1 MDDIRLFETDGDFL
15 VLEAQDGQKFRL
27 LIDDTIRSSVKREKM
42 QQLDSVSIT
51 PREIQEEIRNGATID
66 QLIAESGATFEF
78 IEKFAA
84 PVIAE
89 LEHIVSSAL
98 SVRLTIAGDR
108 YNDSTQIEF
117 GEIITGRLITSGA
130 SAISWVA
137 KKIEPNN
144 WHIVANYTL
153 NGIAGSATW
162 SFDPRRLT
170 LSPESETAVTL
181 SSQETLN
188 NSVIP
193 KLRTVD
199 LTGVAETTVLDDV
212 IPIGRGAEFETPF
225 AREPEPDQFDVE
237 RPEPSTPAAFLKP
250 VNDVQRTSQTSTP
263 QAPQADASSPVQA
276 TAPTPQASPEPLSAT
291 ADLLEALRRKRT
303 EREVEKPAA
312 TALDSHPDTSS
323 LRVIDITP
331 TPTQPEYTSEPSVE
345 TGIDVG
351 TESTGSTIVN
361 ADENSSEP
369 KTSAPKKGRAT
380 MPSWDEIV
388 FGTKADD

>member
-27 LIDDTIRSSVKREKM
+27 LIDDTVRSSIKREKL
-42 QQLDSVSIT
+42 QQLDSISIT
-51 PREIQEEIRNGATID
+51 PREIQEEIRNGATIE
-66 QLIAESGATFEF
+66 QLIKESGATFEF

-117 GEIITGRLITSGA
+117 GEIITGRLLTSGA
-130 SAISWVA
+130 EGISWVA

-144 WHIVANYTL
+144 WHIVANYQL
-153 NGIAGSATW
+153 NGTAGSATW

-193 KLRTVD
+193 KLRTVE
-199 LTGVAETTVLDDV
+199 VSNVSETVVMEDV
-212 IPIGRGAEFETPF
+212 IPIGRGAEFETPI
-225 AREPEPDQFDVE
+225 AREPEFV

-250 VNDVQRTSQTSTP
+250 VVDGVAPPAPVAETRASEQR
-263 QAPQADASSPVQA
+263 A
-276 TAPTPQASPEPLSAT
+276 PEPLSAT

-303 EREVEKPAA
+303 EREEEKPRDSQ
-312 TALDSHPDTSS
+312 LDAHPDTTN
-323 LRVIDITP
+323 LRVIDIDP
-331 TPTQPEYTSEPSVE
+331 TPVTPVTPSA
-345 TGIDVG
+345 T
-351 TESTGSTIVN
+351 TESVVA
-361 ADENSSEP
+361 ADAVEDETEEP
-369 KTSAPKKGRAT
+369 KATAPKKGRAA

>member
-27 LIDDTIRSSVKREKM
+27 LIDDTVRSSIKREKL
-42 QQLDSVSIT
+42 QQLDSISIT
-51 PREIQEEIRNGATID
+51 PREIQEEIRNGATIE
-66 QLIAESGATFEF
+66 QLIKESGATFEF

-117 GEIITGRLITSGA
+117 GEIITGRLLTSGA
-130 SAISWVA
+130 EGISWVA

-144 WHIVANYTL
+144 WHIIANYQL
-153 NGIAGSATW
+153 NGATGSATW

-199 LTGVAETTVLDDV
+199 RTNVAETVVMEDV
-212 IPIGRGAEFETPF
+212 IPIGRGAEFETPV
-225 AREPEPDQFDVE
+225 AREPELE

-250 VNDVQRTSQTSTP
+250 VVDEVSPAPPTRAPEQR
-263 QAPQADASSPVQA
+263 A
-276 TAPTPQASPEPLSAT
+276 PEPLSAT

-303 EREVEKPAA
+303 EREEEKPREAQ
-312 TALDSHPDTSS
+312 LDAHPNTTN
-323 LRVIDITP
+323 LRVIDIEP
-331 TPTQPEYTSEPSVE
+331 TPVTPVTPVAIPEPAAAVE
-345 TGIDVG
+345 AVEDV
-351 TESTGSTIVN
+351 
-361 ADENSSEP
+361 AAEP
-369 KTSAPKKGRAT
+369 KASAPKKGRAA

>member
-27 LIDDTIRSSVKREKM
+27 LIDDTVRSSIKREKL

-51 PREIQEEIRNGATID
+51 PREIQEEIRNGASIE
-66 QLIAESGATFEF
+66 QLIKESGATFEF

-117 GEIITGRLITSGA
+117 GEIINGRLLTSGA
-130 SAISWVA
+130 EGISWVA
-137 KKIEPNN
+137 KKIEPSS

-153 NGIAGSATW
+153 NGLAGSATW

-181 SSQETLN
+181 SSQESLN
-188 NSVIP
+188 NSLIP

-199 LTGVAETTVLDDV
+199 VPSVDQTIVMEDV
-212 IPIGRGAEFETPF
+212 IPIGRGAEPETPI
-225 AREPEPDQFDVE
+225 AREPEFE
-237 RPEPSTPAAFLKP
+237 RPTPSTPAAFLKP
-250 VNDVQRTSQTSTP
+250 VADDNVNQPPVTPVSETRT
-263 QAPQADASSPVQA
+263 
-276 TAPTPQASPEPLSAT
+276 PEPLSAT

-303 EREVEKPAA
+303 EREDEKSTSPQ
-312 TALDSHPDTSS
+312 LENHPDTTN
-323 LRVIDITP
+323 LRVIDIEPAT
-331 TPTQPEYTSEPSVE
+331 TEALEESE
-345 TGIDVG
+345 TILA
-351 TESTGSTIVN
+351 ESED
-361 ADENSSEP
+361 ADASDEP
-369 KTSAPKKGRAT
+369 KAVTPKKGRAA

>member
-27 LIDDTIRSSVKREKM
+27 LVDDTVRSSIKREKL
-42 QQLDSVSIT
+42 QLLDSVSIT
-51 PREIQEEIRNGATID
+51 PREIQEEIRNGASIEE
-66 QLIAESGATFEF
+66 LIKQSGATFEF
-78 IEKFAA
+78 VEKFAA

-89 LEHIVSSAL
+89 LDHIVSSAL

-108 YNDSTQIEF
+108 YNDSSQIEF
-117 GEIITGRLITSGA
+117 GEIISGRLVTSGA
-130 SAISWVA
+130 EGISWVA

-153 NGIAGSATW
+153 NGVAGSATW

-199 LTGVAETTVLDDV
+199 RPNVAETVVMEDV
-212 IPIGRGAEFETPF
+212 IPIGRGAEFETPV
-225 AREPEPDQFDVE
+225 AREPEFE
-237 RPEPSTPAAFLKP
+237 RPEPSTPATFLKP
-250 VNDVQRTSQTSTP
+250 VVDD
-263 QAPQADASSPVQA
+263 APQVQESSAPVKPVNEQSA
-276 TAPTPQASPEPLSAT
+276 PEPLSAT

-303 EREVEKPAA
+303 EREEDKPRDAQ
-312 TALDSHPDTSS
+312 LDAHPDTTN
-323 LRVIDITP
+323 LRVIDIEP
-331 TPTQPEYTSEPSVE
+331 TPVSPEPTVSNSEPVVAIEEVE
-345 TGIDVG
+345 VVA
-351 TESTGSTIVN
+351 E
-361 ADENSSEP
+361 EP
-369 KTSAPKKGRAT
+369 KATAPKKGRAA

>member
-27 LIDDTIRSSVKREKM
+27 LVDDTVRSSIKKEKL
-42 QQLDSVSIT
+42 QQLDAISIT
-51 PREIQEEIRNGATID
+51 PREIQEEIRNGTTID
-66 QLIAESGATFEF
+66 ELISRSGATFEY

-108 YNDSTQIEF
+108 YNDSSQIEF
-117 GEIITGRLITSGA
+117 GEIIIGRLVTSGA
-130 SAISWVA
+130 TGITWIA
-137 KKIEPNN
+137 KKIEPNS
-144 WHIVANYTL
+144 WQIIANYLL
-153 NGIAGSATW
+153 NGAQGSATW

-170 LSPESETAVTL
+170 LSPESETAITL
-181 SSQETLN
+181 SSQETIN

-193 KLRTVD
+193 KLRTVEAPS
-199 LTGVAETTVLDDV
+199 VAETVVMEDV
-212 IPIGRGAEFETPF
+212 IPIGRGAEFETPVAQQTPIVESDF
-225 AREPEPDQFDVE
+225 E

-250 VNDVQRTSQTSTP
+250 VQDLTAVPEEESASNSQ
-263 QAPQADASSPVQA
+263 PVA
-276 TAPTPQASPEPLSAT
+276 EPLSAT

-303 EREVEKPAA
+303 EREDSAGDVANLE
-312 TALDSHPDTSS
+312 SHPDTSS
-323 LRVIDITP
+323 VRVIDI
-331 TPTQPEYTSEPSVE
+331 EV
-345 TGIDVG
+345 
-351 TESTGSTIVN
+351 
-361 ADENSSEP
+361 P
-369 KTSAPKKGRAT
+369 KTEEQNLESNSPSTPPKKGRAT

>member
-27 LIDDTIRSSVKREKM
+27 LIDDTVRSSIKREKL
-42 QQLDSVSIT
+42 QQLDSISIT
-51 PREIQEEIRNGATID
+51 PREIQEEIRNGATIE
-66 QLIAESGATFEF
+66 QLIKRSGATFEF

-130 SAISWVA
+130 EGISWVA

-144 WHIVANYTL
+144 WHIVANYQL
-153 NGIAGSATW
+153 NGTAGSATW

-199 LTGVAETTVLDDV
+199 VSNVAETVVMEDV
-212 IPIGRGAEFETPF
+212 IPIGRGAEFETPI
-225 AREPEPDQFDVE
+225 AREPDFE
-237 RPEPSTPAAFLKP
+237 RPAPSTPAAFLKP
-250 VNDVQRTSQTSTP
+250 VVDEVPSIASAPIPETRAPEQR
-263 QAPQADASSPVQA
+263 A
-276 TAPTPQASPEPLSAT
+276 PEPLSAT

-303 EREVEKPAA
+303 EREEDKPRGAQ
-312 TALDSHPDTSS
+312 LDAHPDTNN
-323 LRVIDITP
+323 LRVIDIEP
-331 TPTQPEYTSEPSVE
+331 TPVAPVASPEPVVEVKSV
-345 TGIDVG
+345 
-351 TESTGSTIVN
+351 
-361 ADENSSEP
+361 DEVAEEP
-369 KTSAPKKGRAT
+369 KVAAPKKGRAA

>member
-15 VLEAQDGQKFRL
+15 VLEAEDGQKFRL
-27 LIDDTIRSSVKREKM
+27 LIDDTVRSSIKREKL
-42 QQLDSVSIT
+42 QQLDSISIT
-51 PREIQEEIRNGATID
+51 PREIQEEIRNGATIE
-66 QLIAESGATFEF
+66 QLINESGATFEF

-108 YNDSTQIEF
+108 YNDSTQVEF
-117 GEIITGRLITSGA
+117 GEIITGRLVTSGA
-130 SAISWVA
+130 EGISWIA

-144 WHIVANYTL
+144 WQIIASYQL
-153 NGIAGSATW
+153 NGSAGSATW

-199 LTGVAETTVLDDV
+199 VVSVAETVVMEDV
-212 IPIGRGAEFETPF
+212 IPIGRGAEFETPV
-225 AREPEPDQFDVE
+225 AREPEFD
-237 RPEPSTPAAFLKP
+237 RPAPSTPAAFLKP
-250 VNDVQRTSQTSTP
+250 VVEEVMPVATEQR
-263 QAPQADASSPVQA
+263 A
-276 TAPTPQASPEPLSAT
+276 TEQRAPEPLSAT

-303 EREVEKPAA
+303 EREEEKPREAQLEA
-312 TALDSHPDTSS
+312 HPDTTN
-323 LRVIDITP
+323 LRVIDIEPTATSQVAPEKTP
-331 TPTQPEYTSEPSVE
+331 ETAVALETVE
-345 TGIDVG
+345 DVA
-351 TESTGSTIVN
+351 E
-361 ADENSSEP
+361 EP
-369 KTSAPKKGRAT
+369 KATAPKKGRAA

>member
-27 LIDDTIRSSVKREKM
+27 LVDDTVRSSIKKEKL
-42 QQLDSVSIT
+42 QQLDAISIT

-66 QLIAESGATFEF
+66 ELISRSGASFEY

-108 YNDSTQIEF
+108 YNDSSQIEF
-117 GEIITGRLITSGA
+117 GEIIIGRLVTSGA
-130 SAISWVA
+130 TGITWIA
-137 KKIEPNN
+137 KKIEPNS
-144 WHIVANYTL
+144 WQIIANYML
-153 NGIAGSATW
+153 NGAQGSATW

-170 LSPESETAVTL
+170 LSPESETAITL
-181 SSQETLN
+181 SSQETIN

-193 KLRTVD
+193 KLRTVEAPS
-199 LTGVAETTVLDDV
+199 TTETVVMEDV
-212 IPIGRGAEFETPF
+212 IPIGRGAEFETPV
-225 AREPEPDQFDVE
+225 ALPAQGIEPDLE

-250 VNDVQRTSQTSTP
+250 VQNIAAIPEEEPATKSQ
-263 QAPQADASSPVQA
+263 PVA
-276 TAPTPQASPEPLSAT
+276 EPLSAT

-303 EREVEKPAA
+303 EREDSRGAVVE
-312 TALDSHPDTSS
+312 LEGHPDTSS
-323 LRVIDITP
+323 IRVIDIEVP
-331 TPTQPEYTSEPSVE
+331 KSEEES
-345 TGIDVG
+345 
-351 TESTGSTIVN
+351 TESNTSST
-361 ADENSSEP
+361 P
-369 KTSAPKKGRAT
+369 PKKGRAT

-388 FGTKADD
+388 FGTKADE

>member
-27 LIDDTIRSSVKREKM
+27 LIDETVRSSIKREKL
-42 QQLDSVSIT
+42 QLLDSVSIT
-51 PREIQEEIRNGATID
+51 PREIQEEIRNGASIE
-66 QLIAESGATFEF
+66 QLIKQSGATFEF

-117 GEIITGRLITSGA
+117 GEIISGRLVTSGA
-130 SAISWVA
+130 EGISWVA
-137 KKIEPNN
+137 KKIESSS
-144 WHIVANYTL
+144 WHIIANYTL
-153 NGIAGSATW
+153 NGVAGSATW

-188 NSVIP
+188 NSLIP

-199 LTGVAETTVLDDV
+199 LPDVSQTVVMEDV
-212 IPIGRGAEFETPF
+212 IPIGRGAEFETPI
-225 AREPEPDQFDVE
+225 ARETEFE
-237 RPEPSTPAAFLKP
+237 RPAPSTPAAFLKP
-250 VNDVQRTSQTSTP
+250 VADDVVQQTP
-263 QAPQADASSPVQA
+263 ASA
-276 TAPTPQASPEPLSAT
+276 APTPEASVPEARTPEPLSAT

-303 EREVEKPAA
+303 EREDEKPAA
-312 TALDSHPDTSS
+312 TQLDAHPDTSN
-323 LRVIDITP
+323 LRVIDIEP
-331 TPTQPEYTSEPSVE
+331 TSLVAAAESAPTKKPDE
-345 TGIDVG
+345 DV
-351 TESTGSTIVN
+351 V
-361 ADENSSEP
+361 AEN
-369 KTSAPKKGRAT
+369 KSATPKKGRAS

>member
-27 LIDDTIRSSVKREKM
+27 LIDDTVRSSIKREKL
-42 QQLDSVSIT
+42 QQLDSVNIT
-51 PREIQEEIRNGATID
+51 PREIQEEIRNGATIE
-66 QLIAESGATFEF
+66 QLIKQSGASFDF

-108 YNDSTQIEF
+108 YSDSTQIEF
-117 GEIITGRLITSGA
+117 GEIISGRLVTSGA

-137 KKIEPNN
+137 KKIEPNS
-144 WHIVANYTL
+144 WHIIANYTL
-153 NGIAGSATW
+153 NGAPGSATW
-162 SFDPRRLT
+162 AFDPRRLT

-199 LTGVAETTVLDDV
+199 VSAAAETVVMDDV
-212 IPIGRGAEFETPF
+212 VPIGRGAEFETPV
-225 AREPEPDQFDVE
+225 AQEAQYP
-237 RPEPSTPAAFLKP
+237 RPEPTTPSAFLKAVRP
-250 VNDVQRTSQTSTP
+250 ESSGEHTLTSAPQRSTGQAPTADVQ
-263 QAPQADASSPVQA
+263 SSPETQR
-276 TAPTPQASPEPLSAT
+276 APEPQLTPEPLSAT

-303 EREVEKPAA
+303 EREIPKPADVS
-312 TALDSHPDTSS
+312 LENHPDTASI
-323 LRVIDITP
+323 RVVDIEPEAVTP
-331 TPTQPEYTSEPSVE
+331 AANDGNGDDS
-345 TGIDVG
+345 
-351 TESTGSTIVN
+351 
-361 ADENSSEP
+361 AEP
-369 KTSAPKKGRAT
+369 KQAAPKKGRAA

>member
-27 LIDDTIRSSVKREKM
+27 LIDDTVRSSVKKEPIK
-42 QQLDSVSIT
+42 QLDSITIT

-66 QLIAESGATFEF
+66 ELIKASGATFEF

-108 YNDSTQIEF
+108 YNDSTQVEF
-117 GEIITGRLITSGA
+117 GEIIAGRLITSGA
-130 SAISWVA
+130 TGISWVA
-137 KKIEPNN
+137 KKIEPNS
-144 WHIVANYTL
+144 WHITANYSL
-153 NGIAGSATW
+153 NSVAGSATW

-181 SSQETLN
+181 SSQETLSN
-188 NSVIP
+188 TPIP

-199 LTGVAETTVLDDV
+199 LTNSNPAAQTMVMDDV
-212 IPIGRGAEFETPF
+212 IPIGRGAEFETPI
-225 AREPEPDQFDVE
+225 ATVYEEA

-250 VNDVQRTSQTSTP
+250 VADEPVEIPIATSEVPT
-263 QAPQADASSPVQA
+263 APVSSPA
-276 TAPTPQASPEPLSAT
+276 PEPLSAT

-303 EREVEKPAA
+303 ECEETNLPPA
-312 TALDSHPDTSS
+312 PDTNNI
-323 LRVIDITP
+323 RVIDIEAPITEPVNTSSAEVVSQERIENPTTAPTTP
-331 TPTQPEYTSEPSVE
+331 
-345 TGIDVG
+345 
-351 TESTGSTIVN
+351 
-361 ADENSSEP
+361 A
-369 KTSAPKKGRAT
+369 AKKGRAA

-388 FGTKADD
+388 FGTKSED

>member
-27 LIDDTIRSSVKREKM
+27 LVDEGVRSSIKKEPRIA
-42 QQLDSVSIT
+42 LDSISIT
-51 PREIQEEIRNGATID
+51 PREIQEEIRNGASID
-66 QLIAESGATFEF
+66 QLVSQSGASFEF

-108 YNDSTQIEF
+108 YNDTSQIEF
-117 GEIITGRLITSGA
+117 GEIINGRLVTSGA
-130 SAISWVA
+130 HAINWLA
-137 KKIEPNN
+137 KKIEPNS
-144 WHIVANYTL
+144 WHVIANYTL
-153 NGIAGSATW
+153 NGAQGSATW
-162 SFDPRRLT
+162 AFDPRRLT

-181 SSQETLN
+181 SSQETIN

-199 LTGVAETTVLDDV
+199 TANGSETVVMPDV
-212 IPIGRGAEFETPF
+212 IPIGRAAELETPIAQLPPVTSDTF
-225 AREPEPDQFDVE
+225 ENSIQDSSHENLNPV
-237 RPEPSTPAAFLKP
+237 PSTPAAFLKP
-250 VNDVQRTSQTSTP
+250 VQP
-263 QAPQADASSPVQA
+263 PVA
-276 TAPTPQASPEPLSAT
+276 APEPLSAT

-303 EREVEKPAA
+303 EREE
-312 TALDSHPDTSS
+312 TSEETIDLQSHPASAS
-323 LRVIDITP
+323 VRVIDIEVTNATP
-331 TPTQPEYTSEPSVE
+331 EQVLEPVGEETDPSPTT
-345 TGIDVG
+345 T
-351 TESTGSTIVN
+351 TN
-361 ADENSSEP
+361 N
-369 KTSAPKKGRAT
+369 APKKGRAT

>member
-144 WHIVANYTL
+144 WHIVANYAL

-199 LTGVAETTVLDDV
+199 LTGVAETSVLDDV

-225 AREPEPDQFDVE
+225 AREPQPDQFDVE

-250 VNDVQRTSQTSTP
+250 VSDVQPTSQTSTA
-263 QAPQADASSPVQA
+263 QASPVQA
-276 TAPTPQASPEPLSAT
+276 TTPTPQASPEPLSAT

-303 EREVEKPAA
+303 EREVEKPSA

-331 TPTQPEYTSEPSVE
+331 APTQTEYTSEPPVE
-345 TGIDVG
+345 AGIDVG
-351 TESTGSTIVN
+351 TESTGSTIVD

>member
-27 LIDDTIRSSVKREKM
+27 LIDDTVRSSIKREKL
-42 QQLDSVSIT
+42 QQLDSISIT
-51 PREIQEEIRNGATID
+51 PREIQEEIRNGATIE
-66 QLIAESGATFEF
+66 QLIKQSGATFEF

-89 LEHIVSSAL
+89 LEHVVSSAL

-117 GEIITGRLITSGA
+117 GEIITGRLLTSGA
-130 SAISWVA
+130 EGISWVA

-144 WHIVANYTL
+144 WHIVANYQL
-153 NGIAGSATW
+153 NGAAGSATW

-199 LTGVAETTVLDDV
+199 VSNVAETVVMEDV
-212 IPIGRGAEFETPF
+212 IPIGRGAEFETPI
-225 AREPEPDQFDVE
+225 AREPEFE
-237 RPEPSTPAAFLKP
+237 RPAPSTPAAFLKP
-250 VNDVQRTSQTSTP
+250 VVDEVPPVAPAAPVAVTPAPVQR
-263 QAPQADASSPVQA
+263 A
-276 TAPTPQASPEPLSAT
+276 PEPLSAT

-303 EREVEKPAA
+303 EREEDKPRDAQ
-312 TALDSHPDTSS
+312 LDAHPDTTN
-323 LRVIDITP
+323 LRVIDIEP
-331 TPTQPEYTSEPSVE
+331 TPVAPVATPEPDVAVE
-345 TGIDVG
+345 TVDEVAEE
-351 TESTGSTIVN
+351 TKAST
-361 ADENSSEP
+361 
-369 KTSAPKKGRAT
+369 PKKGRAA

>member
-27 LIDDTIRSSVKREKM
+27 LIDDTVRSSIKREKL
-42 QQLDSVSIT
+42 QQLDSISIT
-51 PREIQEEIRNGATID
+51 PREIQEEIRNGATIE
-66 QLIAESGATFEF
+66 QLIKESGATFEF

-117 GEIITGRLITSGA
+117 GEIITGRLLTSGA
-130 SAISWVA
+130 EGISWVA

-144 WHIVANYTL
+144 WHIVANYQL
-153 NGIAGSATW
+153 NGAAGSATW

-199 LTGVAETTVLDDV
+199 VSNVSETVVMEDV
-212 IPIGRGAEFETPF
+212 IPIGRGAEFETPI
-225 AREPEPDQFDVE
+225 AREPEFA

-250 VNDVQRTSQTSTP
+250 VVDEVAPPANVAETRTSEQR
-263 QAPQADASSPVQA
+263 A
-276 TAPTPQASPEPLSAT
+276 PEPLSAT

-303 EREVEKPAA
+303 EREEDKPRDSQ
-312 TALDSHPDTSS
+312 LDAHPDTTN
-323 LRVIDITP
+323 LRVIDIDP
-331 TPTQPEYTSEPSVE
+331 TPVTPVTPSATPEPVVAAEAVE
-345 TGIDVG
+345 AE
-351 TESTGSTIVN
+351 TE
-361 ADENSSEP
+361 EP
-369 KTSAPKKGRAT
+369 KATAPKKGRAA

>member
-27 LIDDTIRSSVKREKM
+27 LIDDTVRSSIKREKL

-51 PREIQEEIRNGATID
+51 PREIQEEIRNGASIE
-66 QLIAESGATFEF
+66 QLIKESGATFEF

-117 GEIITGRLITSGA
+117 GEIISGRLVTSGA
-130 SAISWVA
+130 EGISWVA
-137 KKIEPNN
+137 KKIEPNS

-153 NGIAGSATW
+153 NGVAGSATW

-188 NSVIP
+188 NSLIP

-199 LTGVAETTVLDDV
+199 VPDAAQTVVMEDV
-212 IPIGRGAEFETPF
+212 IPIGRGAEFETPI
-225 AREPEPDQFDVE
+225 AREPEYE
-237 RPEPSTPAAFLKP
+237 RPAPSTPAAFLKP
-250 VNDVQRTSQTSTP
+250 VTDEDAKPVPEART
-263 QAPQADASSPVQA
+263 
-276 TAPTPQASPEPLSAT
+276 PEPLSAT

-303 EREVEKPAA
+303 EREDEKSTSAQ
-312 TALDSHPDTSS
+312 LDAHPDTTN
-323 LRVIDITP
+323 LRVIDIESKPVEAIAEPAAATTEKP
-331 TPTQPEYTSEPSVE
+331 VEDASE
-345 TGIDVG
+345 
-351 TESTGSTIVN
+351 
-361 ADENSSEP
+361 EP
-369 KTSAPKKGRAT
+369 KSAAPKKGRAA

>member
-27 LIDDTIRSSVKREKM
+27 LIDDTVRSSIKREKI
-42 QQLDSVSIT
+42 QQLDSISIT
-51 PREIQEEIRNGATID
+51 PREIQEEIRNGASID
-66 QLIAESGATFEF
+66 QLINKSGATFEY

-89 LEHIVSSAL
+89 LEHMVSSAL

-108 YNDSTQIEF
+108 YNDSSQIEF
-117 GEIITGRLITSGA
+117 GEIITGRLVTSGA
-130 SAISWVA
+130 QAISWVA
-137 KKIEPNN
+137 NKIEPNS

-153 NGIAGSATW
+153 NGAAGSATW

-199 LTGVAETTVLDDV
+199 EGNHAETQVIDDV
-212 IPIGRGAEFETPF
+212 IPIGRGADFETPI
-225 AREPEPDQFDVE
+225 AREPELD
-237 RPEPSTPAAFLKP
+237 RPTPSTPAAFLKP
-250 VNDVQRTSQTSTP
+250 V
-263 QAPQADASSPVQA
+263 ADGVVSPEMSKA
-276 TAPTPQASPEPLSAT
+276 EPTPELREPQPLSAT

-303 EREVEKPAA
+303 EREEEKPRESQLAP
-312 TALDSHPDTSS
+312 HPDTAN
-323 LRVIDITP
+323 LRVIDIEATP
-331 TPTQPEYTSEPSVE
+331 VE
-345 TGIDVG
+345 AIEEL
-351 TESTGSTIVN
+351 TE
-361 ADENSSEP
+361 EP
-369 KTSAPKKGRAT
+369 KTATPKKGRAA

>member
-27 LIDDTIRSSVKREKM
+27 LIDDTVRSSIKREKL
-42 QQLDSVSIT
+42 QQLDSISIT
-51 PREIQEEIRNGATID
+51 PREIQEEIRNGATIE
-66 QLIAESGATFEF
+66 QLIKQSGATFEF

-89 LEHIVSSAL
+89 LEHVVSSAL

-117 GEIITGRLITSGA
+117 GEIITGRLLTSGA
-130 SAISWVA
+130 EGISWVA

-144 WHIVANYTL
+144 WHIVANYQL
-153 NGIAGSATW
+153 NGAAGSATW

-199 LTGVAETTVLDDV
+199 VSNVAETVVMEDV
-212 IPIGRGAEFETPF
+212 IPIGRGAEFETPI
-225 AREPEPDQFDVE
+225 AREPEFE
-237 RPEPSTPAAFLKP
+237 RPAPSTPAAFLKP
-250 VNDVQRTSQTSTP
+250 VVDEVPPVEPAAPVAVTPAPVQR
-263 QAPQADASSPVQA
+263 A
-276 TAPTPQASPEPLSAT
+276 PEPLSAT

-303 EREVEKPAA
+303 EREDDKPRDAQ
-312 TALDSHPDTSS
+312 LDAHPDTTN
-323 LRVIDITP
+323 LRVIDIEP
-331 TPTQPEYTSEPSVE
+331 TPVAPVATPEPDVAVE
-345 TGIDVG
+345 TVDEVAEE
-351 TESTGSTIVN
+351 TKAST
-361 ADENSSEP
+361 
-369 KTSAPKKGRAT
+369 PKKGRAA